1 MAGGEFKMKTYT
13 YQITKYG
20 YKVFCDGVC
29 IRWAESDH
37 KSGKKYNRADEI
49 NFIRAAQGVIH
60 YLQAMDK
67 YNMTNKNGN

>member
-1 MAGGEFKMKTYT
+1 MKNYS

-29 IRWAESDH
+29 IRWAETEH
-37 KSGKKYNRADEI
+37 KSGKRYNRADEI

-67 YNMTNKNGN
+67 YDMKEKENGN

>member
-1 MAGGEFKMKTYT
+1 MEEFKMKNYS

-29 IRWAESDH
+29 IRWAETDH
-37 KSGKKYNRADEI
+37 KSGKRYNRADEI

-60 YLQAMDK
+60 YLQVMDK
-67 YNMTNKNGN
+67 YNMKENGN

>member
-1 MAGGEFKMKTYT
+1 MVGGEFKMKNYS

-29 IRWAESDH
+29 IRWAETDH
-37 KSGKKYNRADEI
+37 KSGKRYNRADEI

-60 YLQAMDK
+60 YLQVMDK
-67 YNMTNKNGN
+67 YNMKENGN

>member
-1 MAGGEFKMKTYT
+1 MKTYS

-29 IRWAESDH
+29 VRCAEADH
-37 KSGKKYNRADEI
+37 KSGKRYSRRNEI
-49 NFIRAAQGVIH
+49 DFIRAAQGVIH

-67 YNMTNKNGN
+67 YNMTDKNGN